1 MVGGDSVLLIE
12 RIAQVQTEVK
22 GFEQSHSRI
31 NSEVKG
37 YLGDISITTDSV
49 FMGLARLDHMPWRVN
64 TYLAINEGRPA
75 FDVVDHHNC
84 RLGKWYYEGE
94 GGNAHFSSTSHH
106 KDLKPPHETTRE
118 EVLHKLDEIRHSANT
133 SG

>member
-94 GGNAHFSSTSHH
+94 GAMPIS
-106 KDLKPPHETTRE
+106 PPRATTR
-118 EVLHKLDEIRHSANT
+118 I
-133 SG
+133 